1 LAIARDRSLKGHFL
15 YAANEVGDTVVA
27 FAPEAGTGKLTP
39 RGQVVKN
46 ARPVTIAF
54 APAP

>member
-1 LAIARDRSLKGHFL
+1 LAIAQDRSLKGHFL
-15 YAANEVGDTVVA
+15 YAANEEGDTVVT

-39 RGQVVKN
+39 TGQVVKN